1 MTNEVVLVQWS
12 TKEPEQR
19 KFGSRGEAVRFV
31 MEELEKTK
39 RHNVRM
45 IVEGAQFSFVDVARM
60 YAGRKLYRMGAPLLA
75 AALGL
80 I

>member
-19 KFGSRGEAVRFV
+19 EFGSRREAVRFV

-60 YAGRKLYRMGAPLLA
+60 YAGRKPYRR
-75 AALGL
+75 

>member
-60 YAGRKLYRMGAPLLA
+60 YAGRKLYRRARPCWRQP
-75 AALGL
+75 
-80 I
+80 

>member
-45 IVEGAQFSFVDVARM
+45 IVEGVEFGFLDIVRMCARN
-60 YAGRKLYRMGAPLLA
+60 LA
-75 AALGL
+75 AARKRLGTL
-80 I
+80 

>member
-19 KFGSRGEAVRFV
+19 EFGSRGEAVRFV

-45 IVEGAQFSFVDVARM
+45 IAEGAQFSFVDVARM
-60 YAGRKLYRMGAPLLA
+60 YAGRKLYRRPRPCWRQP
-75 AALGL
+75 
-80 I
+80 

>member
-19 KFGSRGEAVRFV
+19 EFGSRREAVRFV

-60 YAGRKLYRMGAPLLA
+60 YAGRKLYRRPRPCWRQP
-75 AALGL
+75 
-80 I
+80 